1 MSPRRRAPLAGH
13 HRGRICNNT
22 ETSHVHSP
30 YQIKNQKTDVAR
42 ATDAL
47 EQFDQLT
54 KASRP
59 PGTNGS
65 LRKPRVV
72 APTLRRR
79 RNDPTGTRTP
89 LVSSVIWT
97 LAHTRRKL
105 CPLTP
110 NRETP
115 PHWDPKGSPSAPSGH
130 PTHTYPAKLHP
141 PKSEIRTNPFFS
153 KTQSRP
159 PPHGPSYTLH

>member
-1 MSPRRRAPLAGH
+1 MPGIIVEESAITRKHSTSVTPTRKRPK
-13 HRGRICNNT
+13 T
-22 ETSHVHSP
+22 E
-30 YQIKNQKTDVAR
+30 VAR
-42 ATDAL
+42 ATNAL
-47 EQFDQLT
+47 ERFGQLT

-59 PGTNGS
+59 PGTNGN

-97 LAHTRRKL
+97 RAHTRRKL

-110 NRETP
+110 KRETP
-115 PHWDPKGSPSAPSGH
+115 PHWDPKGSPSAPSGP

-141 PKSEIRTNPFFS
+141 PKSEIRTNQLFS
-153 KTQSRP
+153 KTQSRSP
-159 PPHGPSYTLH
+159 LMAQVILPTKHQDSA